1 MRSINTSVLS
11 KVSFNHTKKVKL
23 IQTTKENGSTG
34 LDYRQTLAGLTDD
47 QVNKL
52 AELKSE
58 EMDMFGYTF
67 DKGPVQKRAS
77 TVD

>member
-1 MRSINTSVLS
+1 MINIKKSVLS
-11 KVSFNHTKKVKL
+11 KVNILCWKRSFVLNWNK
-23 IQTTKENGSTG
+23 KENESTG
-34 LDYRQTLAGLTDD
+34 LDYQQLLAGLTDD

-67 DKGPVQKRAS
+67 DKS
-77 TVD
+77 TLAFSYED